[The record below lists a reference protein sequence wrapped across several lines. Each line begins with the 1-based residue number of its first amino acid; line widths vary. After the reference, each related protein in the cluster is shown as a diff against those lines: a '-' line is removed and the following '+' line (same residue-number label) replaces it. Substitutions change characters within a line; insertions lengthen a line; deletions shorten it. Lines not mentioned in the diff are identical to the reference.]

1 LKKFVD
7 ASEKIE
13 TLKLKLQIET
23 IDTTKSIVND
33 YNGRKIKAKSKK
45 QTL

>member
-1 LKKFVD
+1 MKKIVY

-13 TLKLKLQIET
+13 TLKLKLQRET
-23 IDTTKSIVND
+23 INTTKSIVND

-45 QTL
+45 QIL

>member
-33 YNGRKIKAKSKK
+33 YNGRKIKVESKK